1 MNLET
6 YTEFRN
12 EIETRLNIV
21 DVKLNSFPKSSSGM
35 VNPTKEYL
43 ETKRKFD
50 LVFSELQTLNKFTSN
65 NIKKQYSR
73 NKRNW

>member
-12 EIETRLNIV
+12 EIERRLTPLDI
-21 DVKLNSFPKSSSGM
+21 KLNSFEKNSSGM

-43 ETKRKFD
+43 KAKRSFQ

-65 NIKKQYSR
+65 KIKKQYSI
-73 NKRNW
+73 NKRNY

>member
-1 MNLET
+1 MNLQT

-12 EIETRLNIV
+12 EIETRLSPLDI
-21 DVKLNSFPKSSSGM
+21 KLNSFEKNSSGM

-43 ETKRKFD
+43 QTKRSFQ

-65 NIKKQYSR
+65 KIKKQYSR
-73 NKRNW
+73 NKRNY

>member
-12 EIETRLNIV
+12 EIETRLTPLGI
-21 DVKLNSFPKSSSGM
+21 KLNSFAKNSSGM

-43 ETKRKFD
+43 KAKRSFQ
-50 LVFSELQTLNKFTSN
+50 LVFSELQTLQIKSKN
-65 NIKKQYSR
+65 NIQ
-73 NKRNW
+73 